1 MNNRE
6 MGIEPKEGL
15 KKVAIIGC
23 GWAGKALAQSLTQ
36 DGISVVATTRSRDN
50 FPNLVAV
57 GCQPVEFELPLS
69 ADDECNWLD
78 GSDAMIIA
86 ITPQFKQGAHDYNV
100 KVAQLTELAVQHG
113 VKHVVLLS
121 STGVYQGTADE
132 VTEVTALDLSI
143 NKVELLAQ
151 AEQAVLSSVIKP
163 SVTKSSMTK
172 SSAFENDADN
182 SKRQYQQATV
192 LRLAGLVGPNR
203 HPARFMSGKQGVAN
217 ASTPVNLVHQADV
230 VKAIRLVLSGANERQ
245 SAEIYNV
252 VSNTHPTRQ
261 DFYQLA
267 CQQLSIEAPAFN
279 EEQESAKRIVL
290 GDKIQQAGLV
300 LSYPDLMKWLTQ
312 PNS

>member
-6 MGIEPKEGL
+6 MGIEPQEGL

-50 FPNLVAV
+50 FPNLVEV

-69 ADDECNWLD
+69 AGEECNWLD
-78 GSDAMIIA
+78 GSDAIIIA
-86 ITPQFKQGAHDYNV
+86 ITPQFKQGANDYNV

-121 STGVYQGTADE
+121 STGVYQGTADQ
-132 VTEVTALDLSI
+132 VTEDTALDLAI

-151 AEQAVLSSVIKP
+151 AEQAVLSSVMRS
-163 SVTKSSMTK
+163 SVAK
-172 SSAFENDADN
+172 SSAFESEVDK
-182 SKRQYQQATV
+182 SKLQNQKATV

-217 ASTPVNLVHQADV
+217 ANTPINLVHQADV
-230 VKAIRLVLSGANERQ
+230 VGAIRLVLSGTGGRK
-245 SAEIYNV
+245 SAEVYNV
-252 VSNTHPTRQ
+252 VSDTHPTRQ

-267 CQQLSIEAPAFN
+267 CQQLSLEAPAFN
-279 EEQESAKRIVL
+279 EEQESSKRIVL

-312 PNS
+312 PNT

>member
-1 MNNRE
+1 MNNLE
-6 MGIEPKEGL
+6 MGIEPMEEL

-113 VKHVVLLS
+113 VRHVVLLS
-121 STGVYQGTADE
+121 STGVYQGTVDQ
-132 VTEVTALDLSI
+132 VTEQTALDLSI

-151 AEQAVLSSVIKP
+151 AEQAVLSSV
-163 SVTKSSMTK
+163 TKSSMTK

-182 SKRQYQQATV
+182 SKRQHQQATV

-230 VKAIRLVLSGANERQ
+230 VKAIRLVLSGVNERQ

-252 VSNTHPTRQ
+252 VSDTHPTRQ
-261 DFYQLA
+261 DFYRLA
-267 CQQLSIEAPAFN
+267 CQQLSLENPAFS
-279 EEQESAKRIVL
+279 EEQESSKRVVL
-290 GDKIQQAGLV
+290 GDKIQHAGLV
-300 LSYPDLMKWLTQ
+300 LSYPDLMHWLTQ

>member
-1 MNNRE
+1 MNNLE

-50 FPNLVAV
+50 FPNLVEV

-69 ADDECNWLD
+69 AGEECNWLD

-86 ITPQFKQGAHDYNV
+86 ITPQFKQGTHDYNV

-113 VKHVVLLS
+113 VKHVVMLS
-121 STGVYQGTADE
+121 STGVYQGTAGQ

-151 AEQAVLSSVIKP
+151 AEQAVLSSVAN
-163 SVTKSSMTK
+163 
-172 SSAFENDADN
+172 SSAFENDVDKSN
-182 SKRQYQQATV
+182 CRNQKATV

-203 HPARFMSGKQGVAN
+203 HPSRFMLGKQEVPN
-217 ASTPVNLVHQADV
+217 AYTPINLVHQADV
-230 VKAIRLVLSGANERQ
+230 VGAIRLVLSGTVGRK
-245 SAEIYNV
+245 SAEVYNV
-252 VSNTHPTRQ
+252 VSDTHPTRK

-267 CQQLSIEAPAFN
+267 CQQLSLEAPTFN
-279 EEQESAKRIVL
+279 EEQESSKRIVL

-312 PNS
+312 PNT

>member
-1 MNNRE
+1 MNNLE
-6 MGIEPKEGL
+6 MGIEPMEEL

-113 VKHVVLLS
+113 VRHVVLLS
-121 STGVYQGTADE
+121 STGVYQGTVDQ
-132 VTEVTALDLSI
+132 VTEQTALDLSI

-151 AEQAVLSSVIKP
+151 AEQAVLSSV
-163 SVTKSSMTK
+163 TKSSMTK

-182 SKRQYQQATV
+182 SKRQHRQATV

-252 VSNTHPTRQ
+252 VSDTHPTRQ
-261 DFYQLA
+261 DFYRLA
-267 CQQLSIEAPAFN
+267 CQQLSLENPAFS
-279 EEQESAKRIVL
+279 EEQESSKRVVL
-290 GDKIQQAGLV
+290 GDKIQHAGLV
-300 LSYPDLMKWLTQ
+300 LSYPDLMHWLTQ